1 VSEADELRESRARL
15 ASSAGAERRRIER
28 ALHDGAQQDLIALS
42 VQLQLLRDALTTDPR
57 AALELVDA
65 LSSET
70 HAALE
75 RVRDLS
81 DSVYPAVL
89 DARGLA
95 DALRSAA
102 TAKAVVDADSVERQA
117 PETERAVFFACRAA
131 IDGAEPD
138 AQLTIRL
145 RERGGSLQLELVGAS
160 SGLTAARDLLEAAGG
175 VVMTAGPARLSATI

>member
-15 ASSAGAERRRIER
+15 ASSAAAERRRIER
-28 ALHDGAQQDLIALS
+28 ALHDGTQQDLIALS
-42 VQLQLLRDALTTDPR
+42 VQLQLLRDTLTTDSN
-57 AALELVDA
+57 AALELLDA
-65 LSSET
+65 LRSET

-95 DALRSAA
+95 DALRGAA
-102 TAKAVVDADSVERQA
+102 TTNAAVDADSVERRA
-117 PETERAVFFACRAA
+117 PETEHAVFFACRAA

-138 AQLTIRL
+138 TRLAIRL
-145 RERGGSLQLELVGAS
+145 RERGGSLQLEIAGAS

-175 VVMTAGPARLSATI
+175 VVKVDTARLSATI